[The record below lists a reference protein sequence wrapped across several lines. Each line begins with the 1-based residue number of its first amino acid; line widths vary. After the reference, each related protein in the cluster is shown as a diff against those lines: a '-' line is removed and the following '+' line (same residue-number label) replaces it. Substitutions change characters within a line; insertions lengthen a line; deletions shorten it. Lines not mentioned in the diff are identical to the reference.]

1 MEGNKSIT
9 RKTGLGSS
17 NRFHLPMSGHSPSS
31 PLSRSPVPAL
41 KSPSFSTFPR
51 RQSSSRVADSTIPRH
66 LLQQHTD
73 SPGVNTEHLDTAL
86 PQYHHPPGETDFVP
100 ATPTESFASGPDP
113 EAAQTSTATS
123 SKKPDGS
130 VQEENR
136 APTSDKQESIDGQSS
151 RASSSTARS
160 GSFSKARSLRFS
172 SPFTSKRSVDLSGGK
187 STKRKS
193 PKRPPQVPNF
203 TLEPTEL
210 KYVTSGHDPDRQK
223 RKNSGAR
230 PMNSSSSI
238 PRSESL
244 SSTSVNTA
252 QSGISGRTVPSTNP
266 SASGNTV
273 HVPRRKAFAQRNGR
287 TYLNDPSLAYPLP
300 IDLEELHRQT
310 LRTLLLIQAHGG
322 PVRSPALLKKPPKRV
337 LEVGCST
344 GFWSMMCHRFYK
356 SRGHSGIS
364 FTGVDIAPVA
374 PGSAN
379 ISAESIRPD
388 KDMDWTF
395 VQHDLRDLPWPFED
409 GEFDLVFSKDMAT
422 AIPLQE
428 HPFFSSEI
436 LRVLKSGGVFEIWET
451 DYTIRMLRPHVP
463 STGLNGVDAEN
474 QEAASSIGS
483 YVVHL
488 NTPLSAPLNTFL
500 VEYNNWVSKTF
511 ESRGLWPTPG
521 TMMSAYILAEI
532 DILVGLGVHRVAI
545 PFSEVR
551 WEREGVGGVVTKD
564 GKSYVEMRGDRPP
577 HQKVEKKAL
586 TSAQAAL
593 RRTALLTFVEEIQ
606 ALEPYL
612 REVSGKSQ
620 DEWDIWMGKMTT
632 DLMNEGGTSWGE
644 CLESG
649 AWWATK
655 R

>member
-1 MEGNKSIT
+1 
-9 RKTGLGSS
+9 
-17 NRFHLPMSGHSPSS
+17 
-31 PLSRSPVPAL
+31 
-41 KSPSFSTFPR
+41 
-51 RQSSSRVADSTIPRH
+51 
-66 LLQQHTD
+66 
-73 SPGVNTEHLDTAL
+73 
-86 PQYHHPPGETDFVP
+86 
-100 ATPTESFASGPDP
+100 
-113 EAAQTSTATS
+113 
-123 SKKPDGS
+123 
-130 VQEENR
+130 
-136 APTSDKQESIDGQSS
+136 
-151 RASSSTARS
+151 
-160 GSFSKARSLRFS
+160 
-172 SPFTSKRSVDLSGGK
+172 
-187 STKRKS
+187 
-193 PKRPPQVPNF
+193 
-203 TLEPTEL
+203 
-210 KYVTSGHDPDRQK
+210 
-223 RKNSGAR
+223 
-230 PMNSSSSI
+230 MNSSTSI

-244 SSTSVNTA
+244 SSASIHTA
-252 QSGISGRTVPSTNP
+252 QSVAGRAITSSHP
-266 SASGNTV
+266 SASGHTI
-273 HVPRRKAFAQRNGR
+273 HGGRRKAFAKRNGR

-300 IDLEELHRQT
+300 VDLEELHRQT

-322 PVRSPALLKKPPKRV
+322 PVRSPTLLKKPPKRV
-337 LEVGCST
+337 LDVGCST

-356 SRGHSGIS
+356 SRGHGGIS

-422 AIPLQE
+422 AIPLME
-428 HPFFSSEI
+428 HPNFSSEI

-463 STGLNGVDAEN
+463 STGLHGVDSEN
-474 QEAASSIGS
+474 QEAASNIGS

-500 VEYNNWVSKTF
+500 VEYNNWVSKVF

-564 GKSYVEMRGDRPP
+564 GKSYVEMRGDRGP
-577 HQKVEKKAL
+577 HQKVEKKTL

-612 REVSGKSQ
+612 REQSGKSQ
-620 DEWDIWMGKMTT
+620 DEWDVWMGKMTT
-632 DLMNEGGTSWGE
+632 DLMSEGGTSWGE

>member
-1 MEGNKSIT
+1 M
-9 RKTGLGSS
+9 
-17 NRFHLPMSGHSPSS
+17 
-31 PLSRSPVPAL
+31 
-41 KSPSFSTFPR
+41 
-51 RQSSSRVADSTIPRH
+51 
-66 LLQQHTD
+66 
-73 SPGVNTEHLDTAL
+73 
-86 PQYHHPPGETDFVP
+86 
-100 ATPTESFASGPDP
+100 
-113 EAAQTSTATS
+113 
-123 SKKPDGS
+123 
-130 VQEENR
+130 
-136 APTSDKQESIDGQSS
+136 
-151 RASSSTARS
+151 
-160 GSFSKARSLRFS
+160 
-172 SPFTSKRSVDLSGGK
+172 
-187 STKRKS
+187 
-193 PKRPPQVPNF
+193 PNF
-203 TLEPTEL
+203 TLTSQES
-210 KYVTSGHDPDRQK
+210 KYVTGDNDSYTQK
-223 RKNSGAR
+223 RKNSAAR
-230 PMNSSSSI
+230 QMNSGSSI

-266 SASGNTV
+266 SNSGNTV

-344 GFWSMMCHRFYK
+344 GFWSMMCHRFFK
-356 SRGHSGIS
+356 SRGHGGIS
-364 FTGVDIAPVA
+364 FTGVDLAPVA

-379 ISAESIRPD
+379 ISADSMKPD

-395 VQHDLRDLPWPFED
+395 VQHDIRDFPWPFED

-428 HPFFSSEI
+428 HPFFSAEI

-463 STGLNGVDAEN
+463 GAGLNGVDAEN
-474 QEAASSIGS
+474 QEAASTIGS

-500 VEYNNWVSKTF
+500 VEYNNWISKVF

-532 DILVGLGVHRVAI
+532 EILVGLGVHRVAI

-564 GKSYVEMRGDRPP
+564 GKSYVDMSSDRPP
-577 HQKVEKKAL
+577 HQKVEKKTL
-586 TSAQAAL
+586 SSAQAAL

-632 DLMNEGGTSWGE
+632 DLMGEGGTSWGE

>member
-1 MEGNKSIT
+1 
-9 RKTGLGSS
+9 
-17 NRFHLPMSGHSPSS
+17 MSGHSPSL
-31 PLSRSPVPAL
+31 PRSRPPVPVPA
-41 KSPSFSTFPR
+41 SPSFSTFPR
-51 RQSSSRVADSTIPRH
+51 RQSSLRVADSAIPRH
-66 LLQQHTD
+66 LLRQRPD
-73 SPGVNTEHLDTAL
+73 SPGVNKEHLDNTYPHCSENPLAESDFS
-86 PQYHHPPGETDFVP
+86 PAAETTD
-100 ATPTESFASGPDP
+100 AARASA
-113 EAAQTSTATS
+113 EARN
-123 SKKPDGS
+123 KKPNGL
-130 VQEENR
+130 VEEVTR
-136 APTSDKQESIDGQSS
+136 VPTDDRQDQVGDDSS
-151 RASSSTARS
+151 RTSSSTIRS
-160 GSFSKARSLRFS
+160 GSISRSRPLRFS

-187 STKRKS
+187 ASKRKGS
-193 PKRPPQVPNF
+193 NRPPQVPNF
-203 TLEPTEL
+203 TLTSKES
-210 KYVTSGHDPDRQK
+210 KYVTGDNDSYTQK
-223 RKNSGAR
+223 RKNSAAR
-230 PMNSSSSI
+230 QMNSGSSI

-273 HVPRRKAFAQRNGR
+273 HIPRRKAFAQRNGR

-344 GFWSMMCHRFYK
+344 GFWSMMCHRFFK

-364 FTGVDIAPVA
+364 FTGVDLAPVA

-379 ISAESIRPD
+379 ISADSMKPD

-395 VQHDLRDLPWPFED
+395 VQHDIRDFPWPFED

-428 HPFFSSEI
+428 HPFFSAEI

-463 STGLNGVDAEN
+463 GAGLNGVDAEN
-474 QEAASSIGS
+474 QEAASTIGS

-500 VEYNNWVSKTF
+500 VEYNNWISKVF

-532 DILVGLGVHRVAI
+532 EILVGLGVHRVAI

-577 HQKVEKKAL
+577 HQKVEKKTL
-586 TSAQAAL
+586 SSAQAAL

-632 DLMNEGGTSWGE
+632 DLMSEGGTSWGE